1 MSSVAAFDA
10 EALAELA
17 PLLRR
22 AVTLD
27 PAGIVRLHI
36 RPDGATSLVRLPFGV
51 LAGRRISGEF
61 GPAHDGCYRAS
72 ELLAWLDGAADL
84 PSDQPNA
91 WRATVPPDT
100 GWLRVE
106 IVPDDIVR
114 GLVRQGALTLKEAAE
129 REGVPGAQP
138 RAEVADALL
147 DSVVLTATKDA
158 ERVEVDLRSL
168 SALVRMGFLARG
180 SHLAI
185 DVTRRWVRLTASYGS
200 VYAER
205 PGLGLTV
212 LPARPHPH
220 G

>member
-1 MSSVAAFDA
+1 MPPTYLPI
-10 EALAELA
+10 E
-17 PLLRR
+17 
-22 AVTLD
+22 
-27 PAGIVRLHI
+27 
-36 RPDGATSLVRLPFGV
+36 PD
-51 LAGRRISGEF
+51 
-61 GPAHDGCYRAS
+61 
-72 ELLAWLDGAADL
+72 
-84 PSDQPNA
+84 A

-106 IVPDDIVR
+106 IVPDDVVR

-129 REGVPGAQP
+129 REGMPGAQP

-158 ERVEVDLRSL
+158 DRVEVSLRSL

-180 SHLAI
+180 SHLA
-185 DVTRRWVRLTASYGS
+185 DRRHRAMGPTDRQLRVGLRRT
-200 VYAER
+200 

-212 LPARPHPH
+212 LPGLVAHPH